1 MDKAFDFLSSARP
14 FYYATVEDGKPRVRP
29 FGFCMEF
36 EGKLYFGMGKH
47 KKSFKQTI
55 ENPNIEICAC
65 NAEKQ
70 WIRISGKAV
79 LDDRAEVMDKV
90 FEVAPNLKMLYNE
103 KTGNVLGNFYIED
116 GEAEIMDMKGYFEKF
131 KI

>member
-1 MDKAFDFLSSARP
+1 MSKALDFLCSARP
-14 FYYATVEDGKPRVRP
+14 FYYATVEDGKPKVRP

-55 ENPNIEICAC
+55 ENPYIEICVC
-65 NAEKQ
+65 NSENQ

-79 LDDRAEVMDKV
+79 LDDRPEVMEKV
-90 FEVAPNLKMLYNE
+90 FEVNPNLKMLYNE
-103 KTGNVLGNFYIED
+103 KTGNVLGNFYLED
-116 GEAEIMDMKGYFEKF
+116 GEAEIMDMKGNFEKF
-131 KI
+131 KV